1 MEADRVRMEA
11 ETASE
16 LARVERARLVQF
28 LDDRCPAFVRER
40 LVHRRPSPRTRPRH
54 LPQLTRFLEPSVR
67 CSVRQSGKSVIRHV
81 GVSIFPILIVSIGR
95 TKEASRVI
103 SRDNQTPGNRRLDRA
118 RAAPASGRERLE
130 RLVSAQDAQHQAQVA
145 AARAGAAPA
154 PATGTMDM
162 GASASA
168 EGSRASA
175 SFAGIA
181 PANADALA
189 MAHAAYPA
197 TLLGPRLAGRRRD
210 ASTSTSSTRRSRS
223 PRASATTPGRSAAP
237 RPGPVIHVREGQ
249 TGQGDAAQHLA
260 DAALG
265 RLPRRAAS
273 RPTWPSPT
281 CSPEQSKTLRLPA
294 TTPGVFM
301 YHCGTAPAF
310 VHIANGM
317 YGAIVVEPSEPA
329 ARRPAVRARR
339 ERVVPEQPPA
349 TRRGRAST
357 WSRPSR

>member
-1 MEADRVRMEA
+1 MRGRPGVSRSAGVGRDNPRVAQQGAMEADRVRMEA

-189 MAHAAYPA
+189 MQHAAFRAALEPA
-197 TLLGPRLAGRRRD
+197 PPGPSP
-210 ASTSTSSTRRSRS
+210 ASTSRSSTEWSRS
-223 PRASATTPGRSAAP
+223 PRASATTPGRSAPAH
-237 RPGPVIHVREGQ
+237 PVR
-249 TGQGDAAQHLA
+249 
-260 DAALG
+260 
-265 RLPRRAAS
+265 
-273 RPTWPSPT
+273 
-281 CSPEQSKTLRLPA
+281 
-294 TTPGVFM
+294 
-301 YHCGTAPAF
+301 
-310 VHIANGM
+310 
-317 YGAIVVEPSEPA
+317 
-329 ARRPAVRARR
+329 
-339 ERVVPEQPPA
+339 
-349 TRRGRAST
+349 
-357 WSRPSR
+357 